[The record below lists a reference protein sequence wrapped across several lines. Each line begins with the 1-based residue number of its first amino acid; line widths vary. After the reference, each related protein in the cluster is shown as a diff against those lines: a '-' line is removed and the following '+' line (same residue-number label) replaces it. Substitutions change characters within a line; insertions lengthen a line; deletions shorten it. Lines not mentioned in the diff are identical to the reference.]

1 MVSLINI
8 PVIFLQSK
16 RHLIV
21 IFLSYSAPALFA
33 DCYRE
38 IIMSPKAH
46 KHLHYNV
53 ALVDKVWNLKRLC
66 ETHLKMHIPLNM
78 VLKDEEYRADLLE
91 KALTT
96 ENEELISLVWEI
108 RKMEDAILQSNSDT
122 ETLKTNKKSRT
133 SFRLH
138 FATAAAFAIIIFM
151 GGYMLRSFLPM
162 DAGEVFVFKAVQN
175 VTVESRLKAK
185 GNVVI
190 AGNVV
195 KAEKPLFRLHGSNT
209 VGEKLAPRLI
219 EAYLMSQGANNVRTE
234 VSQTSPNE
242 KVISGEINGRLEYIE
257 LAAHGSGTAFS
268 GLLKNETDMGMS
280 SRRIKEK
287 EREELL
293 PSTGDLTLPGSE
305 HVLGLDGLA
314 IITSPSNSVSS
325 LTMDQLVAI
334 FSGEFTNW
342 SQLGGKDLPIKIYA
356 RDEKSGTWDTFK
368 SLVLETRKAKLSESA
383 TRVESS
389 SELSDSVA
397 REAGA
402 IGFIGLPYVRHAKLI
417 AVASSDH
424 NKAIMPTH
432 FTVGTEDY
440 PLSRRLFFYTPQV
453 NPNIEAKE
461 FIRFVVT
468 ERGQSI
474 VEDVGFVSQNIK
486 LGKPFENDFYPT
498 DMRELT
504 ARSERLSI
512 NFRFKSGSDELDT
525 KSLNDL
531 DRVARYVEVNAPKR
545 VQLFG
550 FSDSEGDAGKGKEL
564 SERRAKVVEQ
574 QLIQRGIYPLV
585 AKGMGDAAPLA
596 ASNTEE
602 GKNINRR
609 VEVWIL

>member
-1 MVSLINI
+1 
-8 PVIFLQSK
+8 
-16 RHLIV
+16 
-21 IFLSYSAPALFA
+21 
-33 DCYRE
+33 
-38 IIMSPKAH
+38 MSPKAH

-96 ENEELISLVWEI
+96 DNEELIALVWEI
-108 RKMEDAILQSNSDT
+108 RKMEDAIVAST
-122 ETLKTNKKSRT
+122 EDADAQKLRKKTRNT
-133 SFRLH
+133 FRMH
-138 FATAAAFAIIIFM
+138 FLSAAAFALIIFM
-151 GGYMLRSFLPM
+151 SGYLLRSFLPM
-162 DAGEVFVFKAVQN
+162 DAGEVFLFKAVQN

-185 GNVVI
+185 GNGVS
-190 AGNVV
+190 GNLT
-195 KAEKPLFRLHGSNT
+195 KSDKPLFRLHGSNT
-209 VGEKLAPRLI
+209 IGEKLAPRLI
-219 EAYLMSQGANNVRTE
+219 EAYLMSQGANNVHTD
-234 VSQTSPNE
+234 VSPTSPNE
-242 KVISGEINGRLEYIE
+242 KIISGEINGHIEFIE
-257 LAAHGSGTAFS
+257 LQAHGSGTAFS
-268 GLLKNETDMGMS
+268 DLLKDETDMGMS
-280 SRRIKEK
+280 SRRIKDK
-287 EREELL
+287 EREDLL
-293 PSTGDLTLPGSE
+293 AKTGDLSLAGSE
-305 HVLGLDGLA
+305 HILGLDGLA
-314 IITSPSNSVSS
+314 IITSPSNSISS
-325 LTMDQLVAI
+325 LSIDQLVGI
-334 FSGEFTNW
+334 FSGEITNW
-342 SQLGGKDLPIKIYA
+342 SQLGGKDLPIKVYA
-356 RDEKSGTWDTFK
+356 RDDKSGTWDSFK
-368 SLVLETRKAKLSESA
+368 ALVLETHKAKLTESA
-383 TRVESS
+383 VRVESS

-397 REAGA
+397 RELGA
-402 IGFIGLPYVRHAKLI
+402 IGFIGLPYVRHAKLLAI
-417 AVASSDH
+417 SSSDH

-453 NPNIEAKE
+453 NPNIEAQE
-461 FIRFVVT
+461 FVHFVVS

-486 LGKPFENDFYPT
+486 LGKPFDNDFYPAE
-498 DMRELT
+498 MREVT

-531 DRVARYVEVNAPKR
+531 DRVAKYVETNAPKR

-574 QLIQRGIYPLV
+574 QLIQRGIYPLI